1 MPRFLLKFV
10 VCANRADEKEVGCF
24 LKQVEVAEQT
34 VSDLVFT
41 KRKQFSSLLY
51 PLPLFSAVSLTPL
64 GTQQS
69 TPPARHY
76 WSRRGKVAY
85 KGFVFLKNTWDLLLL
100 QKPSLPTI
108 LKNKRGAVVHAFL
121 HPFKLL
127 FCLYIW
133 IIHSKFIYNIH
144 SFTSFLSIALKYCSW
159 NYNSV
164 HSYAFQFAAL
174 QTNFSKAPFFPA
186 ENVLLLTRRFV
197 LTTEDIKYIWR
208 SRNAD

>member
-1 MPRFLLKFV
+1 VPRFLLKFV

-76 WSRRGKVAY
+76 
-85 KGFVFLKNTWDLLLL
+85 
-100 QKPSLPTI
+100 
-108 LKNKRGAVVHAFL
+108 
-121 HPFKLL
+121 
-127 FCLYIW
+127 
-133 IIHSKFIYNIH
+133 
-144 SFTSFLSIALKYCSW
+144 
-159 NYNSV
+159 
-164 HSYAFQFAAL
+164 
-174 QTNFSKAPFFPA
+174 
-186 ENVLLLTRRFV
+186 
-197 LTTEDIKYIWR
+197 
-208 SRNAD
+208 